1 MAVTNQWSLFGLD
14 LGRVADKCR
23 LGVNQLLWGDEAGL
37 RNRFYPHTYTT
48 SEGAASLDPY
58 AKLTSTR
65 LPSEEKLPVALI
77 FPSDLTLTKSL
88 HLPLEAEVDLDSA
101 MHFEVASHSPFSS
114 QETCSGWRVI
124 SRDDARLHIE
134 LVIAARSSLMTFCE
148 EQGVVFGGQEDFCE
162 VWAEADAGLVQIEG
176 FGGQVRDTIYLN
188 LLATQT
194 KKVILCL
201 IAVSL
206 LLLLP
211 GAMLATRAGQLQD
224 VLATTES
231 EAEVATS
238 ARNTLVL
245 REDQVRA
252 AREFF
257 ANRSLYDRWLNSL
270 AEITPDSVYLTR
282 LGLEGDRLTISG
294 MAVNAAEYQTVLAA
308 SGSVVEL
315 SAPSAFTRDQRSGLE
330 RFTLTMRLAGNQ

>member
-1 MAVTNQWSLFGLD
+1 MIAP
-14 LGRVADKCR
+14 CI
-23 LGVNQLLWGDEAGL
+23 L
-37 RNRFYPHTYTT
+37 R
-48 SEGAASLDPY
+48 
-58 AKLTSTR
+58 
-65 LPSEEKLPVALI
+65 
-77 FPSDLTLTKSL
+77 
-88 HLPLEAEVDLDSA
+88 
-101 MHFEVASHSPFSS
+101 
-114 QETCSGWRVI
+114 WRVI
-124 SRDDARLHIE
+124 AVFITRDLLGLASGLPEDARLHIE
-134 LVIAARSSLMTFCE
+134 LVIAARSSLMTFAKK
-148 EQGVVFGGQEDFCE
+148 QGVVFGGRTRLQ
-162 VWAEADAGLVQIEG
+162 VWAEADTGLVQIEG
-176 FGGQVRDTIYLN
+176 FSGRVRDMIYLN
-188 LLATQT
+188 LLAKQT
-194 KKVILCL
+194 KKIILCL
-201 IAVSL
+201 IAISL

-224 VLATTES
+224 VLAATES
-231 EAEVATS
+231 EAEGATS

-270 AEITPDSVYLTR
+270 ADITPDSVYLTR

>member
-14 LGRVADKCR
+14 LGRVTDKCR
-23 LGVNQLLWGDEAGL
+23 LGMSQLLWGDEAGL

-48 SEGAASLDPY
+48 SEVVTSLDPY
-58 AKLTSTR
+58 AKLTSVR
-65 LPSEEKLPVALI
+65 VPSDEKLPVALI

-88 HLPLEAEVDLDSA
+88 QLPLEAEVDLDSA

-114 QETCSGWRVI
+114 QETCSGWRVV
-124 SRDDARLHIE
+124 SRKDARLHIE

-148 EQGVVFGGQEDFCE
+148 EQGLVFGGQEEVFE
-162 VWAEADAGLVQIEG
+162 VWAEADTSLVQIEG
-176 FGGQVRDTIYLN
+176 FGGRVRDMIYLN
-188 LLATQT
+188 LLAKQT
-194 KKVILCL
+194 KKITLCL
-201 IAVSL
+201 IAISL

-211 GAMLATRAGQLQD
+211 GAMLVARAGQLQD
-224 VLATTES
+224 VLAVTER
-231 EAEVATS
+231 EAYGATS
-238 ARNTLVL
+238 TRNALVL
-245 REDQVRA
+245 REDQVRV

-270 AEITPDSVYLTR
+270 ADITPDSVYLTR
-282 LGLEGDRLTISG
+282 LQLEGDRLTISG

-308 SGSVVEL
+308 SGPVLEL